1 MAQQKARVHSIN
13 WHIGD
18 WTVKTRSLTPHAR
31 AALCMVWET
40 MVARDGPFDYAAV
53 DFAYSAR
60 MTDAEVTAAFDELQR
75 KGLLKI
81 DGRIVS
87 ADDCQREIDAAKKR
101 MKVAAD
107 NGAKGG
113 RPSEKTKPLKDNDTQ
128 KPIANPQLTRSLATA
143 NPQLSN
149 GFTTTTTNHDHK
161 PQTTTT
167 NHEPKVTPSIDD
179 DFVEWFAACPK
190 RIDRARALKA
200 YRTARK
206 EVGAEVLLDGMKRY
220 AEHCRVKQTEDTYI
234 KHPTSWLNAKAWEN
248 KYGASTPSQSLPPPT
263 QTATLKVHGA
273 TREDLEPQSEEERQ
287 KGLALFQ
294 QHRERQENARRD
306 AADATPAQ

>member
-1 MAQQKARVHSIN
+1 
-13 WHIGD
+13 
-18 WTVKTRSLTPHAR
+18 
-31 AALCMVWET
+31 

-75 KGLLKI
+75 KGLI
-81 DGRIVS
+81 EMSDGIVS
-87 ADDCQREIDAAKKR
+87 SADCQREIDAAKKR
-101 MKVAAD
+101 MKIAAD

-113 RPSEKTKPLKDNDTQ
+113 RPSEKTKPLKHNDTQ
-128 KPIANPQLTRSLATA
+128 KPTANPQLTHSLATA
-143 NPQLSN
+143 NPQLSD

-179 DFVEWFAACPK
+179 DFVEWYAACPK
-190 RIDRARALKA
+190 QVDRARALKA

-206 EVGAEVLLDGMKRY
+206 EVDRKVLLDGVKRY
-220 AEHCRVKQTEDTYI
+220 AEFCRAEQTKDTYI

-248 KYGASTPSQSLPPPT
+248 KYGASAPSQSLPPPT
-263 QTATLKVHGA
+263 QTATLRVHGA
-273 TREDLEPQSEEERQ
+273 TREDLEPQTEEERQ

-294 QHRERQENARRD
+294 QHRERQENERRA
-306 AADATPAQ
+306 AADATSPQ

>member
-1 MAQQKARVHSIN
+1 MKARVHSIN

-40 MVARDGPFDYAAV
+40 MVARDGPFDYVAV

-60 MTDAEVTAAFDELQR
+60 MTDAEVATAFDELQR
-75 KGLLKI
+75 KGLI
-81 DGRIVS
+81 EISDGIVS
-87 ADDCQREIDAAKKR
+87 SADCQREIDAAKKR
-101 MKVAAD
+101 MKIAAD

-113 RPSEKTKPLKDNDTQ
+113 RPSEKKKSLKNKDTEKPT
-128 KPIANPQLTRSLATA
+128 ANPQLTRSLATA
-143 NPQLSN
+143 NPQLSD

-179 DFVEWFAACPK
+179 DFAEWFAVCPK

-206 EVGAEVLLDGMKRY
+206 EVGREVLLDGMKLY
-220 AEHCRVKQTEDTYI
+220 AEHCRAKQTEDTYI

-248 KYGASTPSQSLPPPT
+248 KYGESMPTQSLPPPT

-273 TREDLEPQSEEERQ
+273 TKESLEPQSEEERQ

-294 QHRERQENARRD
+294 QLRERQANARRTEP
-306 AADATPAQ
+306 DATPAQ